1 MYVVRDIFNLK
12 YGHFR
17 PVKALMEEAKKNGM
31 APDAQKSR
39 MLSDFT
45 GGAYRLIMEL
55 NFETLADFEK
65 EMAKD
70 MSKPEFQEWY
80 KKFTEHV
87 DSGYREILKVV
98 I

>member
-1 MYVVRDIFNLK
+1 LK

-17 PVKALMEEAKKNGM
+17 PVKAMMEEAKKSGM
-31 APDAQKSR
+31 MPEATNSR

-45 GGAYRLIMEL
+45 GDAYRVIMETSFDSL
-55 NFETLADFEK
+55 GDFEK
-65 EMAKD
+65 ELSKD

-87 DSGYREILKVV
+87 ISGHREILKV
-98 I
+98 IM

>member
-1 MYVVRDIFNLK
+1 MYIVRDIFNLK

-17 PVKALMEEAKKNGM
+17 PVKAMMEDAMKMGM
-31 APDAQKSR
+31 MPKTKANRVLAD
-39 MLSDFT
+39 LT
-45 GGAYRLIMEL
+45 GGAYRLIMETG
-55 NFETLADFEK
+55 FDSLAEFEK
-65 EMAKD
+65 ELAAD

-87 DSGYREILKVV
+87 DSGHREILKVV

>member
-1 MYVVRDIFNLK
+1 MYIVRDIFNLK

-17 PVKALMEEAKKNGM
+17 PVKALMEEAMKMGM
-31 APDAQKSR
+31 MPKSKSNR

-45 GGAYRLIMEL
+45 GEAYRLIME
-55 NFETLADFEK
+55 NGFDSLADFEK
-65 EMAKD
+65 ELSTD

-87 DSGYREILKVV
+87 ESGHREILKVV
-98 I
+98 V